1 MCTRQIPSICAVAQ
15 ASFSADISSSAS
27 SVAESESNIKPNLRA
42 VESAGEPKRSP
53 GKTQTPSRKYCMDQ
67 YMVPAPSSSCSKP
80 DMNLFEMSISN
91 KKDALNVSANT
102 EALQK
107 FAYTEIWIERQ
118 QTDKQNGSLRRKLSA
133 ALEGLF
139 PKESSAQLEE
149 EKPKETIRKVN
160 TMPTI

>member
-1 MCTRQIPSICAVAQ
+1 
-15 ASFSADISSSAS
+15 
-27 SVAESESNIKPNLRA
+27 
-42 VESAGEPKRSP
+42 
-53 GKTQTPSRKYCMDQ
+53 MDQ
-67 YMVPAPSSSCSKP
+67 YMVPEPSGSCSKP
-80 DMNLFEMSISN
+80 DMSLFEMSISN

-118 QTDKQNGSLRRKLSA
+118 QADKQSGSLRRKLSA

-149 EKPKETIRKVN
+149 QPKETIGKVN